1 MARIDM
7 YGIND
12 YSWCGDASMTTSQYS
27 QQMKDF
33 ANYTVPLFFSEFG
46 CNAKRPRPFS
56 EIEAIYST
64 EMSSVFSGGLVYE
77 YSEEASNYGL
87 VELKGDSVTND
98 DFDNLKSQFENQEP
112 IWRRWILKVY
122 WW

>member
-87 VELKGDSVTND
+87 VELKATASPPTTT
-98 DFDNLKSQFENQEP
+98 LT
-112 IWRRWILKVY
+112 I
-122 WW
+122 